1 VQLVFI
7 LEQVLNGL
15 LVGAYYLLIALGLSL
30 IFALGGIVN
39 LAHGGFYAIGAYLA
53 VVLTNRIGFAG
64 AFVVSPVLVGL
75 IGVVVERFLFR
86 RFYRSD
92 PILSLLLT
100 FGLAMVIEQG
110 LRIAFGAAPLPFSIP
125 LELRGQILVGDFIY
139 SRYRLLILAVAVA
152 AVIATW
158 FIVYRTAF
166 GRVVRAGVQNPD
178 VVGAL
183 GISLA
188 PYMTAIAALGVGLA
202 GLAGVLLAP
211 ISGVHPAMGAEI
223 LTASFVVVVIGGL
236 GSFWGVIA
244 AALLVG
250 VVRGITIYFNPSW
263 GEASMYLLM
272 ALVLLVRPRG
282 LFGERIEKF
291 E

>member
-1 VQLVFI
+1 MQFIFI

-15 LVGAYYLLIALGLSL
+15 LVGAFYLLIALGLSL
-30 IFALGGIVN
+30 IFSLGGVVN

-53 VVLTNRIGFAG
+53 VMLTDRIGFAG
-64 AFVVSPVLVGL
+64 AFIVSPLAVGAL
-75 IGVVVERFLFR
+75 GIVVERFLFR

-100 FGLAMVIEQG
+100 FGLAMIIEQS

-125 LELRGQILVGDFIY
+125 PALRGQLFIGDFIY
-139 SRYRLLILAVAVA
+139 SRYRLIILAVAVA
-152 AVIATW
+152 AVAATW

-166 GRVVRAGVQNPD
+166 GRVVRAGVQDPD
-178 VVGAL
+178 MVGAL

-188 PYMTAIAALGVGLA
+188 PYMTTIAALGVGLA

-211 ISGVHPAMGAEI
+211 ILGVHPAMGAEI
-223 LTASFVVVVIGGL
+223 LVAAFVVVVIGGL
-236 GSFWGVIA
+236 GSFWGVIVA
-244 AALLVG
+244 AVLVG
-250 VVRGITIYFNPSW
+250 VVRGVTIYFNPSW

-272 ALVLLVRPRG
+272 ALVLLLRPRG
-282 LFGERIEKF
+282 LFGERIHRF

>member
-1 VQLVFI
+1 MQLIFI

-15 LVGAYYLLIALGLSL
+15 LTGIYYLLIALGLSL
-30 IFALGGIVN
+30 IFSLGGIVN

-53 VVLTNRIGFAG
+53 VYLSDRIGFAG
-64 AFVVSPVLVGL
+64 AFVASPVVVAL
-75 IGVVVERFLFR
+75 IGIAVERLLFS

-100 FGLAMVIEQG
+100 FGLALVIEQG
-110 LRIAFGAAPLPFSIP
+110 LRMTFGAAPLPFSIP
-125 LELRGQILVGDFIY
+125 PPLRGQLLLGDFIY
-139 SRYRLLILAVAVA
+139 SRYRLIILGIALA

-178 VVGAL
+178 MVGAL
-183 GISLA
+183 GISLQ
-188 PYMTAIAALGVGLA
+188 PYMTAVAALGVGLA
-202 GLAGVLLAP
+202 GLAGVMMAP
-211 ISGVHPAMGAEI
+211 ILGVHPAMGAEI
-223 LTASFVVVVIGGL
+223 LTAAFVVVVIGGL

-244 AALLVG
+244 ASVLVG
-250 VVRGITIYFNPSW
+250 IVRGVTIYFEPAA
-263 GEASMYLLM
+263 GEVSMYLLM
-272 ALVLLVRPRG
+272 ALILLVRPRG
-282 LFGERIEKF
+282 LLGERIQKF

>member
-1 VQLVFI
+1 MQFVFI

-53 VVLTNRIGFAG
+53 VLVANRFGFAA
-64 AFVVSPVLVGL
+64 AFISSPVIVGCFG
-75 IGVVVERFLFR
+75 IVIERLLFR

-110 LRIAFGAAPLPFSIP
+110 LRMVFGAPPLPFSIP
-125 LELRGQILVGDFIY
+125 AELRGQVLVGDFIY
-139 SRYRLLILAVAVA
+139 PLYRLFIFGVAIA
-152 AVIATW
+152 AVFATW
-158 FIVYRTAF
+158 LIVYRTAF

-178 VVGAL
+178 IVGTL
-183 GISLA
+183 GISLG

-202 GLAGVLLAP
+202 GLAGALLAP

-223 LTASFVVVVIGGL
+223 LTAAFVVVVIGGL
-236 GSFWGVIA
+236 GSFWGVIVA
-244 AALLVG
+244 AMLVG

-263 GEASMYLLM
+263 GEASMYFLM
-272 ALVLLVRPRG
+272 ALVLLLRPRG